1 MSSRTQRLG
10 RLLRLQKQIKSLHE
24 TKQAMHIADAAAADR
39 EASELLEALNAA
51 SPIPGLFPELYNQRI
66 GRAMGRRDTSAAR
79 AEQEAKH
86 AASATMRSNM
96 VTRAYE
102 EAQRF
107 DERATAEKEQAEAVE
122 RRVGK
127 GNGPG
132 KSK

>member
-1 MSSRTQRLG
+1 MTSRTQRLG

-51 SPIPGLFPELYNQRI
+51 SPIPGLFPDLYNQRI
-66 GRAMGRRDTSAAR
+66 GRAMGRRDTSTVKAGEEGR
-79 AEQEAKH
+79 R

-102 EAQRF
+102 EAQRL

-122 RRVGK
+122 RRIVN
-127 GNGPG
+127 GNGGSKG
-132 KSK
+132 K